1 MTIQII
7 LESHRVHKLLWC
19 QDQSRIWLQITTQKC
34 QKVKMFVSESCLS
47 EVDISLSQVNTLL
60 SEVNM
65 KLAVC
70 PVEVRK
76 SILPRIQHILSEMMW
91 TVSMSSEESSESECD
106 VSSYSADVE
115 SLSWDS
121 SEDFYYKLYYEEE
134 EDEDYEEEEE
144 RTFGS
149 DDHGPINLSEDSS
162 ANAETIPH
170 EDESNLEDFRKV
182 ERIVR
187 KVPAS
192 PGWIAPKIGPA
203 VEIDSSSTPEDSD
216 SVENL
221 CEVLPD
227 ATTDGDDGVRF
238 VDEMLTKINSLA
250 PNGLYKVTRVRKAL
264 EYTIDLTKVN
274 QFFLRNIPKPEY
286 FPIFGCSDDPEF
298 YSDER
303 IKTDI
308 VDYYGN
314 RQTLPPRHKQKAPFG
329 SLYGYKTDVG
339 IIPVPNQSIFG
350 HVWKGRDGEGW
361 VLQAQ
366 VDDGVPAGGPWSPPP
381 RTRGGRP
388 SG

>member
-1 MTIQII
+1 MTIQIN
-7 LESHRVHKLLWC
+7 LESRRVHNLLWC
-19 QDQSRIWLQITTQKC
+19 QDQSRIWLQITTQC

-91 TVSMSSEESSESECD
+91 TVSMSSDESS
-106 VSSYSADVE
+106 VSDCNVSNYSADVE

-121 SEDFYYKLYYEEE
+121 SGDIYRLYYEEDE
-134 EDEDYEEEEE
+134 EDYDDEVRRDSEI
-144 RTFGS
+144 
-149 DDHGPINLSEDSS
+149 DDHGPIDFSEDSS
-162 ANAETIPH
+162 A
-170 EDESNLEDFRKV
+170 DEEESKSEDFSFNGSRSVVKV
-182 ERIVR
+182 VR

-192 PGWIAPKIGPA
+192 PGWVAPKLIPA
-203 VEIDSSSTPEDSD
+203 FETDSSNEDSD
-216 SVENL
+216 HECKTV
-221 CEVLPD
+221 PD
-227 ATTDGDDGVRF
+227 ANATTEDDGVRF
-238 VDEMLTKINSLA
+238 VDEMLAKINSLA
-250 PNGLYKVTRVRKAL
+250 PNGVFKVSRVRKPL
-264 EYTIDLTKVN
+264 KYTIDLTKVN

-286 FPIFGCSDDPEF
+286 YPILGCSNDPEF
-298 YSDER
+298 YNGKFYKDGREYSKFKEN
-303 IKTDI
+303 
-308 VDYYGN
+308 VMYFESN
-314 RQTLPPRHKQKAPFG
+314 FPFG
-329 SLYGYKTDVG
+329 GLFGYKTDVG
-339 IIPVPNQSIFG
+339 IIPVPKQAVFG
-350 HVWKGRDGEGW
+350 HVWTGKVGEGW

>member
-1 MTIQII
+1 
-7 LESHRVHKLLWC
+7 
-19 QDQSRIWLQITTQKC
+19 
-34 QKVKMFVSESCLS
+34 MFVSQSCLS
-47 EVDISLSQVNTLL
+47 EVDIALSQVNTLL
-60 SEVNM
+60 SEVNT
-65 KLAVC
+65 KLSVC

-76 SILPRIQHILSEMMW
+76 LILPRIQCILSEVEW
-91 TVSMSSEESSESECD
+91 TVSMSSDESSDSD
-106 VSSYSADVE
+106 GDDGSSYCADVE

-121 SEDFYYKLYYEEE
+121 SGDIYRLYYD
-134 EDEDYEEEEE
+134 EDENYEGRSSEI
-144 RTFGS
+144 
-149 DDHGPINLSEDSS
+149 DDHGPINFPEDSS
-162 ANAETIPH
+162 ADDEVVPDEDKD
-170 EDESNLEDFRKV
+170 EDEFKSFRKV
-182 ERIVR
+182 VR

-192 PGWIAPKIGPA
+192 PGWIAPKLGPPL
-203 VEIDSSSTPEDSD
+203 ETCSSDEGSESN
-216 SVENL
+216 ENL

-227 ATTDGDDGVRF
+227 TTEDDGVRF
-238 VDEMLTKINSLA
+238 VDEMLPKINSLA
-250 PNGLYKVTRVRKAL
+250 PNGIYKVTLVRKPL
-264 EYTIDLTKVN
+264 KYTIDLSKVN

-286 FPIFGCSDDPEF
+286 FPILGCSDDPEF

-314 RQTLPPRHKQKAPFG
+314 RQTLPPSHKQKAPFG

-366 VDDGVPAGGPWSPPP
+366 VDDGVPAGGSWSPTP
-381 RTRGGRP
+381 RTRGRP